1 MSQGSVMNAKSLEK
15 DFIVAT
21 PEEFVKK
28 FGGTK
33 VINKVRFFSKS
44 RFKK

>member
-1 MSQGSVMNAKSLEK
+1 MSQGTVLKAKMLEK

-33 VINKVRFFSKS
+33 VINKASICFSLL
-44 RFKK
+44 